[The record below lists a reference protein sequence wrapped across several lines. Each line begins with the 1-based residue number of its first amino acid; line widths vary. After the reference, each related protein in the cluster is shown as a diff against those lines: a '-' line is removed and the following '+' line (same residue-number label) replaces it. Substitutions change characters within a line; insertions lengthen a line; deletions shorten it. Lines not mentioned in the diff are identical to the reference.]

1 MNVIIANQQKEIIA
15 GLDIDIIKS
24 LDGEFDADE
33 LVSMFQNFYFGKMI
47 LDLTAV
53 RDYKN
58 LQNIQKLSM
67 ALDVEK
73 IIILLPASDPECT
86 SNAFLSQLISMG
98 IYNFT
103 TNLEGLKYLFDHPN
117 TYRDVA
123 HIQQL
128 GQLSAGEGGDGGTGT
143 VVNVTV
149 QGDVNQTATV
159 LGFKNLTDHAG
170 ATSLI
175 YMIKKQL
182 EHHGVPVIAI
192 ELNKRDFMYFNDK
205 SMLSLSVEQLP
216 AELLKH
222 KDVKVILLD
231 INDTNSE
238 ESCGDVFYLLEPS
251 TIKLNKLLRRDRNVF
266 QKMKAK
272 KIVLNRSLLSSSD
285 VADLEYEA
293 KAKIF
298 YSLPPLNDRINNNV
312 LDDFLSTIGVLKV
325 GSGSSSK
332 SGGMFSFFK

>member
-1 MNVIIANQQKEIIA
+1 
-15 GLDIDIIKS
+15 
-24 LDGEFDADE
+24 
-33 LVSMFQNFYFGKMI
+33 
-47 LDLTAV
+47 
-53 RDYKN
+53 
-58 LQNIQKLSM
+58 
-67 ALDVEK
+67 
-73 IIILLPASDPECT
+73 
-86 SNAFLSQLISMG
+86 MG

-103 TNLEGLKYLFDHPN
+103 TNLEGLRYLFDHPN

-128 GQLSAGEGGDGGTGT
+128 GQLSVSGTGDGGTGT

-325 GSGSSSK
+325 GSGSSGK

>member
-58 LQNIQKLSM
+58 LQNIQKISM

-103 TNLEGLKYLFDHPN
+103 TNLEGLRYLFDHPN

-128 GQLSAGEGGDGGTGT
+128 GQLSVSGTGDGGTGT

-238 ESCGDVFYLLEPS
+238 ESCGDVFYLLEP
-251 TIKLNKLLRRDRNVF
+251 F
-266 QKMKAK
+266 QKMKTK

-298 YSLPPLNDRINNNV
+298 YSLPPLNDRINNSV
-312 LDDFLSTIGVLKV
+312 LDDFLSTIGILKV
-325 GSGSSSK
+325 GTTSGNK